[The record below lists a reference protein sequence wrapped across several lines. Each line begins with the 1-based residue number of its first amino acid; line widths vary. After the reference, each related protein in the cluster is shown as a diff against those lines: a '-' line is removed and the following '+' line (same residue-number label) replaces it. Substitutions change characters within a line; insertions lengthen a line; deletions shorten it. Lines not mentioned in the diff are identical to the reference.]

1 MSSLLILFNH
11 TLTKDQEFDAKNTL
25 KIHNIIYPSQ
35 EIKSL
40 WANIPEGRE
49 SLNCY
54 LEDVKEWIL
63 NKAKKG
69 DYILIQGDFGAT
81 YIMVEYAFN
90 LGLIPIYSTT
100 KRVANAETLEGGEII
115 ISKVFKHV
123 IYRKYERG

>member
-25 KIHNIIYPSQ
+25 KIHNFIYPSQ

-54 LEDVKEWIL
+54 LEDVKEC
-63 NKAKKG
+63 NKKVYENIKSNQKNYSEKIKVLLSEKTKTPKDNSIQTVTGESNDNKSNCTTMTAESEDKKTN
-69 DYILIQGDFGAT
+69 FG
-81 YIMVEYAFN
+81 
-90 LGLIPIYSTT
+90 
-100 KRVANAETLEGGEII
+100 
-115 ISKVFKHV
+115 SKDL
-123 IYRKYERG
+123 

>member
-35 EIKSL
+35 KIKSL

-69 DYILIQGDFGAT
+69 D
-81 YIMVEYAFN
+81 VKV
-90 LGLIPIYSTT
+90 PT
-100 KRVANAETLEGGEII
+100 KTKI
-115 ISKVFKHV
+115 
-123 IYRKYERG
+123 

>member
-54 LEDVKEWIL
+54 LEDVKEKIEI
-63 NKAKKG
+63 
-69 DYILIQGDFGAT
+69 D
-81 YIMVEYAFN
+81 VELTNCKSF
-90 LGLIPIYSTT
+90 I
-100 KRVANAETLEGGEII
+100 RLEIFLVCL
-115 ISKVFKHV
+115 KLQL
-123 IYRKYERG
+123 RR

>member
-54 LEDVKEWIL
+54 L
-63 NKAKKG
+63 
-69 DYILIQGDFGAT
+69 
-81 YIMVEYAFN
+81 
-90 LGLIPIYSTT
+90 
-100 KRVANAETLEGGEII
+100 
-115 ISKVFKHV
+115 
-123 IYRKYERG
+123 

>member
-25 KIHNIIYPSQ
+25 KIHNFIYPSQ

-54 LEDVKEWIL
+54 LEDVKEC
-63 NKAKKG
+63 NKKVYENIKSNQKNYSEKIKVLLSEKTNTPKENPVQTATGNSTAESNDTFPNSNTPESEDKKTN
-69 DYILIQGDFGAT
+69 FG
-81 YIMVEYAFN
+81 
-90 LGLIPIYSTT
+90 
-100 KRVANAETLEGGEII
+100 
-115 ISKVFKHV
+115 SKDL
-123 IYRKYERG
+123 